1 MKNWKDKRPV
11 FSWVYPS
18 TINVITGKKK
28 ANQRFWSVVIWGLIL
43 LVAPWFFF
51 GKAGGGPIGDLG
63 IFKIIAPEGTGT
75 GFLISEEY
83 ILTAAHVAGPE
94 GTQVQF
100 ESTDGSFQ
108 GSGTVI
114 ASDYNKWQ
122 EFKINDNAVA
132 AGATEFD
139 WSLIKIENGTEMK
152 YQPLSI
158 GDPNSLTQGSDIFL
172 FGFPLGGDFIMSKGI
187 VSGITPTEIN
197 TDAELDPGFSGG
209 PVISDATAETISQG
223 NVYGISISVPFAS
236 KTNKNILR
244 IDVILN
250 KLNKQGIVL

>member
-1 MKNWKDKRPV
+1 MIWKKNRPTIA
-11 FSWVYPS
+11 WVYK
-18 TINVITGKKK
+18 TLDEATEGKKK
-28 ANQRFWSVVIWGLIL
+28 SSQRFWFVVIWGLIL
-43 LVAPWFFF
+43 LVTPLLFFS
-51 GKAGGGPIGDLG
+51 KGGGPIPADLG

-94 GTQVQF
+94 GTKVQF
-100 ESTDGSFQ
+100 ESYDGSFQ

-114 ASDYNKWQ
+114 ASDYSKWQ
-122 EFKINDNAVA
+122 EFKINDNAVSE
-132 AGATEFD
+132 GATEFD
-139 WSLIKIENGTEMK
+139 WSLIKITSGTDLK
-152 YQPLSI
+152 FQPLSI
-158 GDPNSLTQGSDIFL
+158 GDPNSLIQGSDIFL
-172 FGFPLGGDFIMSKGI
+172 FSFPLDIMSKGI
-187 VSGITPTEIN
+187 VSGITSLEIN
-197 TDAELDPGFSGG
+197 TDAELNPEFSGG

-250 KLNKQGIVL
+250 KLNSRGFNL

>member
-1 MKNWKDKRPV
+1 MKWKKNRPTIA
-11 FSWVYPS
+11 WVYK
-18 TINVITGKKK
+18 TLDEAKEGKKK
-28 ANQRFWSVVIWGLIL
+28 SSQRFWFVVIWALIL

-51 GKAGGGPIGDLG
+51 SKGGGPIPADLG

-83 ILTAAHVAGPE
+83 ILTAAHVTGPE
-94 GTQVQF
+94 GTEIQF
-100 ESTDGSFQ
+100 ESYDGSFS
-108 GSGTVI
+108 GTGTVI
-114 ASDYNKWQ
+114 ASDYSKWQ
-122 EFKINDNAVA
+122 EFKINDNAVSE
-132 AGATEFD
+132 GATEFD
-139 WSLIKIENGTEMK
+139 WSLIKITSGTDLK

-158 GDPNSLTQGSDIFL
+158 GDPNSLIQGSDIFL

-187 VSGITPTEIN
+187 VSGITSSEIN

-209 PVISDATAETISQG
+209 PIISDATAETISQG

-250 KLNKQGIVL
+250 KLNSRGFNL